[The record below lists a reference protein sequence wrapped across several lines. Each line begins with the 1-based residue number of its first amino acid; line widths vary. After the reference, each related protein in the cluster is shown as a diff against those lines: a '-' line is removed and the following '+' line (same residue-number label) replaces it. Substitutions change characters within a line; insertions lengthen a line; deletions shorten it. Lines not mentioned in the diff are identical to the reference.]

1 MHVEPPPILLIKSKN
16 YDKPEKDC
24 VNLTLRRYTTS
35 DKLDIYEFK
44 MDLFHN
50 SYLEE
55 FLLLIYNFNMTLKAS
70 GTLETAAKV
79 QYLRT
84 LVRGEALHQF
94 KAMSDEVEGTNPLT
108 VEAII

>member
-44 MDLFHN
+44 MDLFKNGNPEELLFFVCN
-50 SYLEE
+50 S
-55 FLLLIYNFNMTLKAS
+55 NMTHAVEV
-70 GTLETAAKV
+70 TLETA
-79 QYLRT
+79 T
-84 LVRGEALHQF
+84 
-94 KAMSDEVEGTNPLT
+94 KAQ
-108 VEAII
+108 